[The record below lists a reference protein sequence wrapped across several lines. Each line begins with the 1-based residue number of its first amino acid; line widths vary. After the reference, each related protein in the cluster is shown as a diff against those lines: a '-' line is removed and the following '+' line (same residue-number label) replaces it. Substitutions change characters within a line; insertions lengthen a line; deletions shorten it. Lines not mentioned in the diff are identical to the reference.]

1 MKNKLFACV
10 LAYILA
16 LVLIVPSLLAC
27 SDQTTSAPPA
37 ATSASPAAASSAAT
51 TPAKAAEVI
60 KLKLASPWTPTA
72 SATKEGDML
81 IEVIHEKSQGRLEI
95 TMYAGE
101 SLGKA
106 ATTLDMLN
114 NGVCDMAI
122 VPVGSFPN
130 VFAMYLGLQLP
141 MLGIPNA
148 DALLAVN
155 HELNDKGYFGG
166 VDKYKIFAFN
176 IPRQTNLWFKN
187 KQVLKAEDLKG
198 MKIRASDPMFLK
210 PFEQFGLTP
219 ISMPSADVYSS
230 IERGIL
236 DGATQTPEN
245 IISMKLYEVEKY
257 GLDLP
262 FAWAGAPILISKKS
276 WDKLPADLQNLLLE
290 SATDFEKEAKAYY
303 TNLDL
308 QTGQELQKQGVQMY
322 KLDDSEQARWQTLYD
337 ANLEEWIGK
346 REAEGLKAREM
357 IEIMKSIVQKYK

>member
-10 LAYILA
+10 LSLILVMV
-16 LVLIVPSLLAC
+16 LVVPSLLAC

-37 ATSASPAAASSAAT
+37 ATSASPAAASNEAT
-51 TPAKAAEVI
+51 TPAEAAEVI
-60 KLKLASPWTPTA
+60 KLKMASPWPPTA
-72 SATKEGDML
+72 SATKDGDML

-95 TMYAGE
+95 AMYAGE
-101 SLGKA
+101 ALGKT

-122 VPVGSFPN
+122 IPTGSFPN
-130 VFAMYLGLQLP
+130 VFALYNGLQLP
-141 MLGIPNA
+141 MLGISSA
-148 DALLAVN
+148 EAMMEVA
-155 HELNDKGYFGG
+155 HALNDKGFIGNQ
-166 VDKYKIFAFN
+166 DKYIIFAFN

-187 KQVLKAEDLKG
+187 KQVLKAEDFKG
-198 MKIRASDPMFLK
+198 LKIRATDPTFLK

-262 FAWAGAPILISKKS
+262 FAWAGAVMAISKKS
-276 WDKLPADLQNLLLE
+276 YDKLPPDLQAVV
-290 SATDFEKEAKAYY
+290 SQSFTDFEKKAKVFYA
-303 TNLDL
+303 DVDAKIS
-308 QTGQELQKQGVQMY
+308 QELKDKGVQMY
-322 KLDDSEQARWQTLYD
+322 KLDASEQARWQTLYD